1 MATRWSMYSEHSI
14 VVGESLSLTVTVTDG
29 HYADGRSCNTPQD
42 MLHMRITIYGCG
54 QEIMRMHSARSDS
67 LPELLKALAVYAQ
80 NSVAA
85 GRLLAFTW
93 EGVRVL

>member
-1 MATRWSMYSEHSI
+1 MATRWITYNEYTV
-14 VVGESLSLTVTVTDG
+14 VVGDSLSLTVTVSDG
-29 HYADGRSCNTPQD
+29 HYADGRSTGNTQD
-42 MLHMRITIYGCG
+42 RLLVRITIYGCG
-54 QEIMRMHSARSDS
+54 QEIMRMHEASSDS